1 MPREEGS
8 GYTTTGVPEL
18 DKSGVEADFSDGD
31 GELDEMLATEAEEV
45 SSQKALLS
53 NDQKAR
59 AGRTN

>member
-1 MPREEGS
+1 MLGEEGIATS
-8 GYTTTGVPEL
+8 VQEL
-18 DKSGVEADFSDGD
+18 DKDGNEADFSDDD

-59 AGRTN
+59 RKRTN